1 MTLAPFSRKL
11 LLLLHVTTSVGLLGA
26 VAAFLVLAIAGLAT
40 ADDNL
45 ATAAYLSMRI
55 LTFDLVVPLAAATLL
70 IGLVQSIGTPW
81 GLVRYYWIIVK
92 LVLTGL
98 AVAVLAMQLETV
110 DLLAAAARTGMLESY
125 WGGRFS
131 MVLHGG
137 GGLTVLVIA
146 TALSVYKP
154 RGITAYGARAIAAGR

>member
-55 LTFDLVVPLAAATLL
+55 LTLDLIVPLAAATLL

-110 DLLAAAARTGMLESY
+110 
-125 WGGRFS
+125 
-131 MVLHGG
+131 
-137 GGLTVLVIA
+137 
-146 TALSVYKP
+146 
-154 RGITAYGARAIAAGR
+154 